1 MVKGLGGNWHCLLRF
16 FGREKFFGGFPQL
29 FSTFI
34 SQSSVLVCAKW
45 MLTPPLQKKI
55 THVPVGVFFGLIL
68 VHLFVFFW
76 CTKQQILCFSG
87 CFPAIFLTV
96 YLQGGEPKPPSNRV
110 LPWGVYSLGPVAY
123 PRRSWK
129 GGRGAKRR
137 LGNRRMWWSW
147 EFGRFAMRGWW
158 GWKILETWGCFL
170 FIFFLDFESRRWKKS
185 IEFFVCESLRTEIL
199 FFRQDFKIMR
209 YLRGQMRN
217 QRSLCSWF
225 TLGHSLWSRTQ
236 NVETAIWR
244 NDIINQK

>member
-76 CTKQQILCFSG
+76 VYQTTNLVLFLMFSSHFFG
-87 CFPAIFLTV
+87 RLSPGWWAKT
-96 YLQGGEPKPPSNRV
+96 PSNRNALRCLQPWTCRLSQKIV
-110 LPWGVYSLGPVAY
+110 KRRQRRQEAIGCFWEFGRLPWGVG
-123 PRRSWK
+123 RGEKSWK
-129 GGRGAKRR
+129 
-137 LGNRRMWWSW
+137 
-147 EFGRFAMRGWW
+147 
-158 GWKILETWGCFL
+158 LEDVFCL
-170 FIFFLDFESRRWKKS
+170 FFFLDFESRRWKKS

-217 QRSLCSWF
+217 QRSLCSWS

-236 NVETAIWR
+236 NVETSIWR